1 MKGYIR
7 DCRSKSGFTGV
18 YSCVS
23 LVLLLFS
30 VCVCGIVS
38 VSYYYFYS
46 LQDIASK
53 DYEDRVKIA
62 LELEL
67 RRQEH
72 ILEDLTYWDE
82 AYEKTI
88 VNPDSEW
95 VDDYTGEYLFKKFG
109 YEFTLAARSGVDAT
123 YIATAEN
130 APDLDFYNL
139 RKAGLD
145 TLFERSRKNESFY
158 RVESGVLV
166 LEDGLYLVSLGPFI
180 DEDKELVRPDYSFL
194 VLGQRLDTEF
204 IDEIAKRFK
213 LPGLK
218 LVKSESHESCIALP
232 GVPGA
237 DLGYI
242 VWDESLVACD
252 SLAGLGYLSIGF
264 FLITALLTGLVLI
277 RHNRSRRCY
286 EDKLRLAAER
296 AESQSR
302 EKSAFMAAMSHDLS
316 SPVHGTIGV
325 LEQLRMETLTDQ
337 QLDLVKSAIGSSRR
351 MKNMLVDFL
360 DLSRSEFAEL
370 TIVHEKFS
378 LKESMAAV
386 RDMFEVAASR
396 KRVCFSYTSASEL
409 PDILLG
415 DEHKL
420 VRILSNLVDNSLKNV
435 PSGGSVQIEV
445 WPVRRELNKL
455 HLLFLVRDD
464 GSGMS
469 DENMVHLFENK
480 GQGGENKQSGK
491 RGLGITIVRW
501 FTLRMGGTACM
512 QTEEGVGSEFAVC
525 LPFEVAEQE

>member
-1 MKGYIR
+1 MKYSTKNICNTTGSY
-7 DCRSKSGFTGV
+7 GV

-30 VCVCGIVS
+30 VCVCGILAIGC
-38 VSYYYFYS
+38 YYFYS
-46 LQDIASK
+46 LQDIADS
-53 DYEDRVKIA
+53 DYADRVRIA
-62 LELEL
+62 VDLET
-67 RRQEH
+67 RRQEEC
-72 ILEDLTYWDE
+72 LVGLTYWDD
-82 AYEKTI
+82 AYEKAV
-88 VNPDSEW
+88 VNPDSQW
-95 VDDYTGEYLFKKFG
+95 INSYIGKFLLEKYG
-109 YEFTLAARSGVDAT
+109 YEFALAAREGAYAT
-123 YIATAEN
+123 YISRSEDI
-130 APDLDFYNL
+130 PDLNLFSL

-145 TLFERSRKNESFY
+145 EIFDRSRKGESLN
-158 RVESGVLV
+158 RIKSGVVALP
-166 LEDGLYLVSLGPFI
+166 DGLYLVSAGPFV
-180 DEDKELVRPDYSFL
+180 DKAAEKVRPDYSFL
-194 VLGQRLDTEF
+194 VFGQRLDRKF
-204 IDEIAKRFK
+204 IDGIAKSFK
-213 LPGLK
+213 LPGLRI
-218 LVKSESHESCIALP
+218 VDGGHEEHGITLT
-232 GVPGA
+232 GVNGA
-237 DLGYI
+237 ELGSI
-242 VWDESLVACD
+242 VWDQSLVTCQR
-252 SLAGLGYLSIGF
+252 LPGLVFLSGAF
-264 FLITALLTGLVLI
+264 FLITTLLAGTILI

-296 AESQSR
+296 AELQSR

-337 QLDLVKSAIGSSRR
+337 QLDIVKSAIGSSRR

-525 LPFEVAEQE
+525 LPFEVWEGE